1 MIENEVIVSKLQAEG
16 IDEKLA
22 IGISF
27 ETEEALGAWV
37 GAAKTFTTKPKDIS
51 EYTVDELK
59 KLADG
64 GTVKHLQA
72 LLDKTRTEATKVTTT
87 TETKK
92 EAEISPE
99 LKAMQETLAKILT
112 DNETSKADSQ
122 KAKFDAY
129 VETKT
134 KGFDPLEVTML
145 KASMSSTATNA
156 DIDTAVENY
165 RALMV
170 KRGLRSYSSF
180 SSSTKTAGDLDAET
194 SKAIKD
200 FVDKKTTKK

>member
-72 LLDKTRTEATKVTTT
+72 LLDKTRTEAAGKK
-87 TETKK
+87 TEEKTI
-92 EAEISPE
+92 EVQPSPE
-99 LKAMQETLAKILT
+99 LKAIQDALALLT
-112 DNETSKADSQ
+112 TDIQSTKEATKKAQ
-122 KAKFDAY
+122 FDAY

-145 KASMSSTATNA
+145 KSSISATASNA
-156 DIDTAVENY
+156 EIDTAVENY
-165 RALMV
+165 RVLMV

-180 SSSTKTAGDLDAET
+180 LSSTKTAGDLDAET
-194 SKAIKD
+194 SKAIKE

>member
-1 MIENEVIVSKLQAEG
+1 MIENEVIVSKLQSEG

-72 LLDKTRTEATKVTTT
+72 LLDKTRTEAIKKP
-87 TETKK
+87 TEEKPI
-92 EAEISPE
+92 EISPE

>member
-72 LLDKTRTEATKVTTT
+72 LLDKTRTEAIKKP
-87 TETKK
+87 TEEKP
-92 EAEISPE
+92 AEISPE

-112 DNETSKADSQ
+112 DNEASKADSQ

-145 KASMSSTATNA
+145 KASMSSTASNA
-156 DIDTAVENY
+156 EIDTAVENY

>member
-51 EYTVDELK
+51 EYTEVELK
-59 KLADG
+59 ELADG
-64 GTVKHLQA
+64 GKVKTLQA
-72 LLDKTRTEATKVTTT
+72 LLDKTRTEARKSTTT
-87 TETKK
+87 TEQKK
-92 EAEISPE
+92 EVETSPE
-99 LKAMQETLAKILT
+99 LKAIQETLASIVAA
-112 DNETSKADSQ
+112 NETAKAETI
-122 KAKFDAY
+122 KVKFDAY

-134 KGFDPLEVTML
+134 KGFDPLEVSML
-145 KASMSSTATNA
+145 KATISSTATNA
-156 DIDTAVENY
+156 EIDTAVENY

-170 KRGLRSYSSF
+170 KRGLRSYSSD
-180 SSSTKTAGDLDAET
+180 SSSAKGTGDLDSDT

-200 FVDKKTTKK
+200 FVAKKQTKK